1 MPYSFKILLALLAS
15 VCYLSCGATPD
26 NFTIY
31 FRSGISTLD
40 AQQLQFLDSVLYS
53 GGIDMS
59 QGISI
64 VGYAD
69 EPGGSAI
76 NNAIASRRANAVRS
90 YLISSGITAG
100 SIVVC
105 KGLGNKVKTGTDPKE
120 RRVDIV
126 RGMRRDL
133 MVKGDTLGQ
142 PAVKRKRSLR
152 DLSTMKAGE
161 MMVIENLQF
170 MVSSDSFEKVSF
182 PILRELAD
190 VLEDFPGIS
199 IRLEGHICCGGKN
212 ESDKRLDLGYQLSL
226 SRAQAVLEYLTR
238 HGISGRRLSC
248 VGYGFSRPKV
258 FPERNQEDS
267 YLNRR
272 VEIRVMANNK

>member
-1 MPYSFKILLALLAS
+1 M
-15 VCYLSCGATPD
+15 
-26 NFTIY
+26 
-31 FRSGISTLD
+31 
-40 AQQLQFLDSVLYS
+40 
-53 GGIDMS
+53 DMRH
-59 QGISI
+59 GISI
-64 VGYAD
+64 IGYAD
-69 EPGGSAI
+69 EPGCTAI
-76 NNAIASRRANAVRS
+76 NNTIATERATAVRT
-90 YLISSGITAG
+90 YLVSSGIESG
-100 SIVVC
+100 SIALC
-105 KGLGNKVKTGTDPKE
+105 KGMGNKMKTGTDPKE

-126 RGMRRDL
+126 RGIRDGL
-133 MVKGDTLGQ
+133 MIVKTEAKAEAKAE

-170 MVSSDSFEKVSF
+170 KVSTDSFEKESF
-182 PILRELAD
+182 PILKELAD

-199 IRLEGHICCGGKN
+199 IRLEGHICCGGKTD
-212 ESDKRLDLGYQLSL
+212 SSKRLDLGYQLSL

-272 VEIRVMANNK
+272 VEIRVTANK